1 MPVVVEPQA
10 SHKQVCAIKRGE
22 YMSVVAKPFARET
35 QDFALVSQEKINS

>member
-22 YMSVVAKPFARET
+22 YMPVVAAPLARET
-35 QDFALVSQEKINS
+35 QDFAFLLG